1 MARSEKAR
9 IEEDLKARI
18 LTGDLRPG
26 TSLEEARLCSEYGLS
41 RTPLREIF
49 QRLGGAGYVTLGAN
63 RAPTIAQL
71 DLVGYRSLLRSAS
84 LLVAAL
90 ARQAAEEH
98 RREDLQALREEQ
110 ASFEAALAA
119 EDPAAAALADH
130 RFHEGVSSLA
140 GNPFLA
146 PGHTR
151 LMIEITRLTVGFYA
165 PADKKDRKQLKRAGS
180 QHGDL
185 LAAIEARDGV
195 AAAAIALQHW
205 DLTREGLDRAMRPEP
220 LPADL

>member
-26 TSLEEARLCSEYGLS
+26 ATLEEARLCGDYGLS

-49 QRLGGAGYVTLGAN
+49 QRLGGAGFLVLGAG
-63 RAPTIAQL
+63 RAPNVAQL
-71 DLVGYRSLLRSAS
+71 DLVGYRSLLRSAP
-84 LLVAAL
+84 LLIAAL

-98 RREDLQALREEQ
+98 STADLAALREVQ
-110 ASFEAALAA
+110 AAFGAAVSGEDA
-119 EDPAAAALADH
+119 ETAALADH
-130 RFHEGVSSLA
+130 RFHEAVAAMA

-151 LMIEITRLTVGFYA
+151 MMIEVTRLTAGFYA
-165 PADKKDRKQLKRAGS
+165 PQAKKDRKQLKRAAA
-180 QHGDL
+180 QHDEL
-185 LAAIEARDGV
+185 VQALAARDGV
-195 AAAAIALQHW
+195 SAAALALQHW
-205 DLTREGLDRAMRPEP
+205 DLTREGLDRAMRPDP